1 MPPPPIYLDHNA
13 TAPILPEVA
22 EAVRDAA
29 LRFPGNPASQH
40 EPGRQARRALET
52 ARQRIGEILGART
65 AGMDADQVI
74 FTSGGT
80 ESNNLALTGLVGWH
94 ALRYSAGRGDLP
106 GDSPRPSSTQGVPP
120 VVRLLISALE
130 HPSITRTAEHL
141 ATTGVHTDVIHGDE
155 SGATR
160 IDYLKQLLS
169 QDFSGSLPLE
179 GRAGEGVGSGYT
191 LQSPLPNPPPQG
203 EGTGGTEQKSVRTN
217 LRTLVSVMLASN
229 ETGVLQ
235 PIAEIATLC
244 RQHGAL
250 IHTDAV
256 QAVGKIPV
264 HFRDLGVDA
273 LTAAAHK
280 FHGPLGIGVLIV
292 RHGVPLASSLHG
304 GFQQSTLRPG
314 TESVALAIGMQTAL
328 ELWHGEADARFE
340 RMTNLRDQFEQAILN
355 GYPDAIII
363 GADAPRLPH
372 TSNIAFTGLNRQAL
386 VMAFDLA
393 GVACSTGSACASGSS
408 EPSPTLLAMGLP
420 DEVISSSVRFSLGA
434 TTTAAEISEAARR
447 ILSVCNHLRH
457 EK

>member
-13 TAPILPEVA
+13 TAPILHKVA

-29 LRFPGNPASQH
+29 LRYPGNPASQH
-40 EPGRQARRALET
+40 EPGRQARRALES
-52 ARQRIGEILGART
+52 ARQRIGDLLGART
-65 AGMDADQVI
+65 TGMDADQII

-80 ESNNLALTGLVGWH
+80 ESNNLALHGLHKAATGGRAPLN
-94 ALRYSAGRGDLP
+94 RAGDGIAA
-106 GDSPRPSSTQGVPP
+106 PRP
-120 VVRLLISALE
+120 RILISPLE
-130 HPSITRTAEHL
+130 HPSIARTAEHL
-141 ATTGVHTDVIHGDE
+141 ANADCRIEKIGVT
-155 SGATR
+155 
-160 IDYLKQLLS
+160 
-169 QDFSGSLPLE
+169 
-179 GRAGEGVGSGYT
+179 
-191 LQSPLPNPPPQG
+191 PQG
-203 EGTGGTEQKSVRTN
+203 AVRLAQLESLLAADTQ
-217 LRTLVSVMLASN
+217 LVSVMLASN

-235 PIAEIATLC
+235 PIAEIAALC
-244 RQHGAL
+244 RARGIL
-250 IHTDAV
+250 LHTDAV

-304 GFQQSTLRPG
+304 GFQQSALRPG

-328 ELWHGEADARFE
+328 ELWRREADARLE
-340 RMTNLRDQFEQAILN
+340 RMAMLRDQFEQAILA
-355 GYPDAIII
+355 GYPEAVVS

-372 TSNIAFTGLNRQAL
+372 TSNIAFVGLNRQAL
-386 VMAFDLA
+386 VMALDLA
-393 GVACSTGSACASGSS
+393 GIACSTGSACASGSS
-408 EPSPTLLAMGLP
+408 EPSPTLVAMGLS

-434 TTTAAEISEAARR
+434 TTTAAEIAEAARR

>member
-13 TAPILPEVA
+13 TAPILSEVA

-29 LRFPGNPASQH
+29 IRYPGNPASQH
-40 EPGRQARRALET
+40 ELGRQARRALEA
-52 ARQRIGEILGART
+52 ARQRIGELLGART

-80 ESNNLALTGLVGWH
+80 ESNNLALHGLHKAATG
-94 ALRYSAGRGDLP
+94 GRGPLHKA
-106 GDSPRPSSTQGVPP
+106 GDAIADPP
-120 VVRLLISALE
+120 QRLIISALE
-130 HPSITRTAEHL
+130 HPSIARTAEHL
-141 ATTGVHTDVIHGDE
+141 ATTGCHIERIGVTPQGVI
-155 SGATR
+155 R
-160 IDYLKQLLS
+160 IDHLESLLAADT
-169 QDFSGSLPLE
+169 Q
-179 GRAGEGVGSGYT
+179 
-191 LQSPLPNPPPQG
+191 
-203 EGTGGTEQKSVRTN
+203 
-217 LRTLVSVMLASN
+217 LVSVMLASN

-235 PIAEIATLC
+235 PFAEIAALC
-244 RQHGAL
+244 RQRGVPL
-250 IHTDAV
+250 HTDAV

-280 FHGPLGIGVLIV
+280 FHGPLGIGVLVV
-292 RHGVPLASSLHG
+292 RHGVPLASSLQG
-304 GFQQSTLRPG
+304 GFQQSALRPG

-328 ELWHGEADARFE
+328 ELWQREANARRE
-340 RMTNLRDQFEQAILN
+340 RMTNLRDEFEQAILAD
-355 GYPDAIII
+355 YPDAIVI

-386 VMAFDLA
+386 VMALDLA

-408 EPSPTLLAMGLP
+408 EPSPTLLAMGLSE
-420 DEVISSSVRFSLGA
+420 EVISSSVRFSLGA
-434 TTTAAEISEAARR
+434 TTTAAEVAEAARR